1 MAAIDVVTTSAGA
14 PFAARRTRRV
24 LPRFRPAPWLYLLPA
39 LATFVVWVFE
49 PLAHAAWLSLF
60 EWNMLPTAPMH
71 WVGAKNYQNILAL
84 PKLWQALRNTG
95 FYIFGLLPLSVLIPL
110 AIALWTH
117 DLPARARNIYRALIF
132 VPMIIA
138 PVVAG
143 AVWRWLLD
151 PGHGVLNLGLQAIGS
166 PPVGFLSDPNW
177 AIWTITFI
185 TGWKL
190 TGFSTLILSA
200 ANANLDPSLVEA
212 ARMDGATPWQVV
224 RHIRLPML
232 SSSVLFL
239 VMMTILLGAQWSFSY
254 INLLTQ
260 GGPLGSTTNIYYL
273 LWDFGFS
280 TLSVG
285 WSSAAAMLLFA
296 GFAVLAFVMFRL
308 IDRYSFYEH

>member
-1 MAAIDVVTTSAGA
+1 MAAIEVTAPAEAVSAR
-14 PFAARRTRRV
+14 AARPPLAR
-24 LPRFRPAPWLYLLPA
+24 LRPLRWFYLLPA
-39 LATFVVWVFE
+39 LATFVVWVYE
-49 PLAHAAWLSLF
+49 PLAHAAWLSF
-60 EWNMLPTAPMH
+60 HEWNMLPGAPIH

-95 FYIFGLLPLSVLIPL
+95 FYIVGLLPLSVLIPL

-132 VPMIIA
+132 VPMIVA

-151 PGHGVLNLGLQAIGS
+151 PGHGVVNLGLQALGS
-166 PPVGFLSDPNW
+166 PAVGFLSDPNW

-200 ANANLDPSLVEA
+200 ANANLDPSLLEA
-212 ARMDGATPWQVV
+212 ARMDGATPWQIV
-224 RHIRLPML
+224 RHVRLPLL
-232 SSSVLFL
+232 SSTVLFL

-260 GGPLGSTTNIYYL
+260 GGPLGSTNNIYYL

-285 WSSAAAMLLFA
+285 WSSAAAMLLFI
-296 GFAVLAFVMFRL
+296 GFAVLAFIMFRL